1 MRSSQQQKFNFF
13 LGFSTL
19 MFFLRFARN
28 NPEFLFFDGVLNSL
42 FILYNYPFL
51 RDKILSLKYLL
62 ITFLLFVFSLFLGP
76 EGLSLKLPLI
86 TLAISWTMRQV
97 FLKIFGR
104 EPEADFWVKSVID
117 KIYTLLL
124 YLLSIAT
131 WITIVYNFM
140 DHHLA

>member
-1 MRSSQQQKFNFF
+1 MRANQQQNFYFF

-42 FILYNYPFL
+42 FILYNYPLL
-51 RDKILSLKYLL
+51 REKSLSLKYLL
-62 ITFLLFVFSLFLGP
+62 ITAVLFIFSLFLGP

-86 TLAISWTMRQV
+86 TLAISAVMRKS
-97 FLKIFGR
+97 FILIFNR
-104 EPEADFWVKSVID
+104 EPEADLWAHTPTD
-117 KIYTLLL
+117 KIYALIL
-124 YLLSIAT
+124 YLISIST
-131 WITIVYNFM
+131 WVAIVYLFM